1 LTGAAGPAV
10 AGETASGNRSVVS
23 QLLESYCTGKGLRL
37 TLGDPHG
44 HAGHV
49 EDNIGRRWFFK
60 GTRFDLNS
68 YGAAEIA
75 NDKAYTCRF
84 LKDAGIAV
92 PASHFVPATGIRS
105 GKRPPEDVLDFAE
118 DTGFPLFVK
127 PNEGQEGRG
136 VMRADTYHTLQNA
149 LHILAKSHEAML
161 VQEEICGTD
170 LRIVVLD
177 GEVLCA
183 FERHAPEVTGDGTSS
198 LAELVD
204 AHPSIDPSDGRIDF
218 ELSQQALMLE
228 SVPEAGRTVTL
239 LPVSNLSSG
248 GTARIVTAALAPE
261 LHSLARHVT
270 RTLGL
275 RYAGVDVIVP
285 FEQRPDTTAVVLE
298 VNAAP
303 GLSNL
308 YRQGWEETAAVKQI
322 YEKVFDAIFK
332 A

>member
-1 LTGAAGPAV
+1 MTDTPDPAATGNGTPDK
-10 AGETASGNRSVVS
+10 RSLVCR
-23 QLLESYCTGKGLRL
+23 LLEEYCAGKGLRL
-37 TLGDPHG
+37 TLGDAHG

-49 EDNIGRRWFFK
+49 ESRAGRRWLFK

-84 LKDAGIAV
+84 LKEAGIAV
-92 PASHFVPATGIRS
+92 PLGHFVAGDAIRS

-118 DTGFPLFVK
+118 DTGFPLYVK
-127 PNEGQEGRG
+127 PNEGQEGQG
-136 VMRADTYHTLQNA
+136 VMRVDTYHTLQNA
-149 LHILAKSHEAML
+149 LHILAKSHPAML
-161 VQEEICGTD
+161 VQEEIRGTD
-170 LRIVVLD
+170 LRILVLD
-177 GEVLCA
+177 GEVLLA

-204 AHPSIDPSDGRIDF
+204 AHPGIDPSDGRIDF

-228 SVPEAGRTVTL
+228 SVPAAGQTVTL

-248 GTARIVTAALAPE
+248 GTARIITASLKPE
-261 LHSLARHVT
+261 LHALARQVT
-270 RTLGL
+270 KTLGL
-275 RYAGVDVIVP
+275 RYAGVDLIVP
-285 FEQRPDTTAVVLE
+285 FEQRPDTAAVVLE

-308 YRQGWEETAAVKQI
+308 SRQGWEETAAVRQV
-322 YEKVFDAIFK
+322 YEKVFDATFT

>member
-1 LTGAAGPAV
+1 MTGV
-10 AGETASGNRSVVS
+10 NSSRSVVA
-23 QLLESYCTGKGLRL
+23 QLLENYCAARGLRL

-49 EDNIGRRWFFK
+49 ENRAGKRWFFK
-60 GTRFDLNS
+60 GTRFDLNP
-68 YGAAEIA
+68 YGAAEVA

-84 LKDAGIAV
+84 LSEAGIAV
-92 PASHFVPATGIRS
+92 PKSHFVPAKDIRT

-118 DTGFPLFVK
+118 DTGFPLYVK
-127 PNEGQEGRG
+127 PNEGQEGIG
-136 VMRADTYHTLQNA
+136 VMRVDTYHTLQNA

-161 VQEEICGTD
+161 VQEEIRGTD
-170 LRIVVLD
+170 LRILVLD

-204 AHPSIDPSDGRIDF
+204 AHPSIDPGDGRIDF

-228 SVPEAGRTVTL
+228 SVPEAGRTVSL

-248 GTARIVTAALAPE
+248 GTAKIITAALAPE
-261 LHSLARHVT
+261 LHAMARQAVK
-270 RTLGL
+270 TLGL
-275 RYAGVDVIVP
+275 RYAGVDLIVP
-285 FEQRPDTTAVVLE
+285 FVQRPDTKAVVLE

-303 GLSNL
+303 GLANL
-308 YRQGWEETAAVKQI
+308 YRRGWEETAAVKQV
-322 YEKVFDAIFK
+322 YEKVFEATFGE
-332 A
+332 

>member
-1 LTGAAGPAV
+1 MTGAADPV
-10 AGETASGNRSVVS
+10 TSEETASGGRSVVF
-23 QLLESYCTGKGLRL
+23 QLLEAFCAGKGYRV
-37 TLGDPHG
+37 TAGDPHG

-49 EDNIGRRWFFK
+49 ESPTGKRWFFK
-60 GTRFDLNS
+60 GTRFDLNP

-92 PASHFVPATGIRS
+92 PASHFVPAASIRS
-105 GKRPPEDVLDFAE
+105 GKRPPEEVLDFAE
-118 DTGFPLFVK
+118 ETGFPLFVK
-127 PNEGQEGRG
+127 PNEGQEGRD
-136 VMRADTYHTLQNA
+136 VMRVDTYHNLQNA
-149 LHILAKSHEAML
+149 LHLQAKRNEAML
-161 VQEEICGTD
+161 VQEEIRGLD
-170 LRIVVLD
+170 LRVLVLD

-183 FERHAPEVTGDGTSS
+183 FERRAPEVTGDGVSS

-228 SVPEAGRTVTL
+228 SVPEAGQTVTL

-248 GTARIVTAALAPE
+248 GSARIITASLAPDLHALAR
-261 LHSLARHVT
+261 LAT

-275 RYAGVDVIVP
+275 RYAGIDLIVP

-308 YRQGWEETAAVKQI
+308 YRQGWEETAAVKQV
-322 YEKVFDAIFK
+322 YETLFEAAFGT
-332 A
+332 

>member
-1 LTGAAGPAV
+1 MTDPSGAAVSGPA
-10 AGETASGNRSVVS
+10 GRRSLVS
-23 QLLESYCTGKGLRL
+23 ELLESYCAEKGLRL

-49 EDNIGRRWFFK
+49 EDRAGRRRFFK
-60 GTRFDLNS
+60 GTRFDLNP

-75 NDKAYTCRF
+75 NDKAYACRF
-84 LKDAGIAV
+84 LGEAGIAV
-92 PASHFVPATGIRS
+92 PASHFVPGEEIRT
-105 GKRPPEDVLDFAE
+105 GKRPPEEVLDFAE
-118 DTGFPLFVK
+118 ETGFPLYVK
-127 PNEGQEGRG
+127 PNEGQEGIG
-136 VMRADTYHTLQNA
+136 VMRVDTYHTLQNA
-149 LHILAKSHEAML
+149 LTILAKRHPAML
-161 VQEEICGTD
+161 VQEEIRGTD
-170 LRIVVLD
+170 LRILVLD

-183 FERHAPEVTGDGTSS
+183 FERHAPVVTGDGTSN

-248 GTARIVTAALAPE
+248 GTAKIITAALAPE
-261 LHSLARHVT
+261 LHAMARLVA

-275 RYAGVDVIVP
+275 RYAGVDLIVP
-285 FEQRPDTTAVVLE
+285 FEQRPDTAAVVLE

-303 GLSNL
+303 GLANL
-308 YRQGWEETAAVKQI
+308 HRRGWEETAAVRQI
-322 YEKVFDAIFK
+322 YEKVFDAAFG